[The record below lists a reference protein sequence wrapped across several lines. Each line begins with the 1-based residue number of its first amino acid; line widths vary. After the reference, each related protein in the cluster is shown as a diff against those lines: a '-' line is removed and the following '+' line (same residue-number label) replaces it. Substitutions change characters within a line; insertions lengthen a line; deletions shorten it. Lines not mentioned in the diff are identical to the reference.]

1 MFFSNRLYCFEALFD
16 ANRIVTLA
24 LVGDLIER
32 QMMKN
37 TIQILHV
44 TQRTGLSQ
52 KTGKP
57 YDMRSAQCIV
67 HKVNRDTGVVEPLI
81 GELMLPERFK
91 ESKPGTYEVEF
102 EVSIDKEKR
111 VGAQVA
117 TMVPVAEVSGKA
129 SSAKAA

>member
-1 MFFSNRLYCFEALFD
+1 
-16 ANRIVTLA
+16 
-24 LVGDLIER
+24 
-32 QMMKN
+32 MKN

-67 HKVNRDTGVVEPLI
+67 HKVNRDTGAIEPLI
-81 GELMLPERFK
+81 GELLLPERFK

-102 EVSIDKEKR
+102 EVSIGKEKR
-111 VGAQVA
+111 VEAQVA
-117 TMVPVAEVSGKA
+117 TMVPLVEGGSKGPAAK
-129 SSAKAA
+129 SA

>member
-1 MFFSNRLYCFEALFD
+1 
-16 ANRIVTLA
+16 
-24 LVGDLIER
+24 VGDFLER
-32 QMMKN
+32 QSMKN

-67 HKVNRDTGVVEPLI
+67 HKVNRDTGVVEPMI

-91 ESKPGTYEVEF
+91 ETKPGTYEVEF
-102 EVSIDKEKR
+102 EVSIDKDKR

-117 TMVPVAEVSGKA
+117 TMVSVVEGGSKTPA
-129 SSAKAA
+129 AKAA